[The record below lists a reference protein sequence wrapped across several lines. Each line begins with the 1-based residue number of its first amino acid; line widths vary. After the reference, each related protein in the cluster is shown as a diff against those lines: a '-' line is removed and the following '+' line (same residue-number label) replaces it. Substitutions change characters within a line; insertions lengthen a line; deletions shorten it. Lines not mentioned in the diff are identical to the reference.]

1 MAQQTINIGSAPNAG
16 DGDQTRSAFSK
27 VNSNFTEVYS
37 RIETLEE
44 GPGTGA
50 TVVQNI
56 IGNVYA
62 EDSTLLVD
70 AQNGQIS
77 WNNIVNAP
85 AFLTEVGDINGSVFA
100 DDSTLL
106 VDAVNASIPWSVIS
120 DVPNFQLAGEPQ
132 NGDVQGSV
140 FADDSTLL
148 VDAVNGSIPFSVISD
163 VQVTEAQL
171 LVDFGAVVST
181 QITNNGLPINTRLA
195 GDLDADDN
203 WLRDVASITAS
214 DTGAFSIVGPT
225 NSNIVFSTTTNGSS
239 FVNSFISPDGGFSIA
254 GGYATLQPRGS
265 EPSTPVVGMIAVA
278 DGTSWDP
285 GLVGNEHLVI
295 YLNGAWV
302 QIA

>member
-106 VDAVNASIPWSVIS
+106 VDAVN
-120 DVPNFQLAGEPQ
+120 
-132 NGDVQGSV
+132 
-140 FADDSTLL
+140 
-148 VDAVNGSIPFSVISD
+148 GSIPFSVISD

-181 QITNNGLPINTRLA
+181 QITNNGLPINTRLT

-203 WLRDVASITAS
+203 RLQDVYSITAS

-265 EPSTPVVGMIAVA
+265 EPGTPVPGMIAVA
-278 DGTSWDP
+278 DGSSWDP
-285 GLVGNEHLVI
+285 GSVGNEHLVI